1 MIYFKICK
9 CIKDD
14 VNTNIPNTLEEILE
28 LETIVLVKI
37 GFSGDETKSDRG
49 SAYRTENPN
58 IIHFK
63 NYAGGNR
70 KDESAIHKR
79 FKDKLFRGH
88 EWFVFDQEILD
99 FTQRNLTIENIRAEL
114 INFYDFSGREKYVQ
128 GYVNVILNDVS
139 DPLLRFAL
147 RKSIVEELCRVEPV
161 KLREYIIRKHGFDVY
176 IKYRE
181 WLDSI
186 GEGDQ
191 SLLSRFNG
199 LTTFPDK
206 IKFIHNVEVS
216 LDPENMGKFLDRLP
230 GKFKDYYLAFGT
242 ERMKELKYREV
253 DIEREWNKLVNNSG
267 LVSKLSELIYEKFRV
282 GEKYLRSQIKETLY
296 NLYLTLGY
304 QQTPKASDLNEY
316 FNTKDVLINGSRG
329 YKIISKK

>member
-99 FTQRNLTIENIRAEL
+99 FTQRNLTIENIRAD
-114 INFYDFSGREKYVQ
+114 NRYFTSR
-128 GYVNVILNDVS
+128 
-139 DPLLRFAL
+139 
-147 RKSIVEELCRVEPV
+147 SIM
-161 KLREYIIRKHGFDVY
+161 IR
-176 IKYRE
+176 
-181 WLDSI
+181 L
-186 GEGDQ
+186 
-191 SLLSRFNG
+191 
-199 LTTFPDK
+199 
-206 IKFIHNVEVS
+206 
-216 LDPENMGKFLDRLP
+216 
-230 GKFKDYYLAFGT
+230 
-242 ERMKELKYREV
+242 
-253 DIEREWNKLVNNSG
+253 
-267 LVSKLSELIYEKFRV
+267 
-282 GEKYLRSQIKETLY
+282 
-296 NLYLTLGY
+296 
-304 QQTPKASDLNEY
+304 
-316 FNTKDVLINGSRG
+316 
-329 YKIISKK
+329 